1 MLKRVKTRP
10 KVTFRLYVH
19 SFLQTYGNFL
29 LFSVH
34 QPLPVSYFREA
45 GILDTF
51 SCTLKTKARGEISSA
66 QNRNKGHWFRKL
78 ARCTLTNQK
87 DLKKENPPHVLNY

>member
-51 SCTLKTKARGEISSA
+51 AL
-66 QNRNKGHWFRKL
+66 
-78 ARCTLTNQK
+78 
-87 DLKKENPPHVLNY
+87 